1 MRIKSIKLY
10 NFGSYVGQNLF
21 DFQSDRPEQRV
32 VVIGGK
38 NGAGKTTLFTAV
50 QVCLYG
56 NFAFGYKAAGKLYL
70 REIYDLINNQVRID
84 DQESA
89 FIEIEFQQ
97 IDDTDLYNYVI
108 RRSWSWPQNEL
119 EETLTVWQNGN
130 QLDADELLNFQNY
143 LIHLIPPDMLKLYFL
158 MVKKLR
164 ITSWVKKKSTFV
176 MHLWFSAGMT
186 HLIFSMIKSSE
197 Y

>member
-21 DFQSDRPEQRV
+21 DFQSDHPEQRV

-84 DQESA
+84 DQETA

-97 IDDTDLYNYVI
+97 IDDTDLYNYMI

-143 LIHLIPPDMLKLYFL
+143 LIHLIPPDML
-158 MVKKLR
+158 
-164 ITSWVKKKSTFV
+164 I
-176 MHLWFSAGMT
+176 
-186 HLIFSMIKSSE
+186 SSSSSF
-197 Y
+197 